1 MSKYYLTYKR
11 DGEKNPVYAVSG
23 VKDFDTDHV
32 FDCGQCFR
40 WRRQEDGS
48 WTGIAGGR
56 IANIKYI
63 PSGKTNGTLQITGLY
78 GTAGSN
84 DFEEFW
90 KNYLDL
96 ERDYSAIKRKLV
108 RGDDKM
114 KEAISKGKGIRILN
128 QDLWETIISFVI
140 SQNNNIPR
148 IKGCIEKLAALAG
161 ERIIGEEDKAFL
173 EPKANRRMIET
184 GEYHGA
190 FPLGDLVPFN
200 LPGPEKLAS
209 MTVEDLAPVRL
220 GYRAKYLIEMAKQ
233 VVERG
238 LPGSMDELL
247 ALTGVG
253 PKVAN
258 CIGLFGL
265 RDTASFPIDVWVQR
279 VMHELYDLPEHN
291 LNAIAQFA
299 EEQFGS
305 LGGFAQQ
312 YMFYY
317 IREREK

>member
-11 DGEKNPVYAVSG
+11 DAEKNPVYAISG

-40 WRRQEDGS
+40 WRRQADGS

-63 PSGKTNGTLQITGLY
+63 PAGKNSGTLHITGLY
-78 GTAGSN
+78 GTAGSK
-84 DFEEFW
+84 DFEDFW
-90 KNYLDL
+90 RNYLDL
-96 ERDYSAIKRKLV
+96 DRDYSAIKRKLA
-108 RGDDKM
+108 RGDDRM

-161 ERIIGEEDKAFL
+161 DRIIGTEDKAFL
-173 EPKANRRMIET
+173 EPKANRKMIET
-184 GEYHGA
+184 GVYDGV
-190 FPLGDLVPFN
+190 FKLDDLVPFN
-200 LPGPEKLAS
+200 LPTPEKLAYL
-209 MTVEDLAPVRL
+209 TVEDLAPVRL

-233 VVERG
+233 VVEKG
-238 LPGSMDELL
+238 LPENYEELL
-247 ALTGVG
+247 TFTGVG

-265 RDTASFPIDVWVQR
+265 RDTASFPIDVWVKR
-279 VMHELYDLPEHN
+279 VMKDLYGLPEED
-291 LNAIAQFA
+291 LNGMARFA
-299 EEQFGS
+299 EEHFGT